1 MRGRQDAERRHRDP
15 GPDASHQGAD
25 RPLPAITYWGYA
37 AGDVANNLTFSMI
50 SAFLLL
56 YYTDVAGISAATAGT
71 LFLAVRVWGGIT
83 DLVAGATVDR
93 TRTRWG
99 RFRPYLAFGSVP
111 LMASLVAVFTVP
123 AGLPLG
129 GRVAWAY
136 ASYALFSLLYS
147 LVNVPYGSLA
157 ASVTH
162 RPRER
167 TRLSA
172 ARSLGAASTILLVA
186 VLVSPQ
192 VANSA
197 DLQRSLTLTTIGF
210 AVAGVVLYLFCF
222 ATSSEAAAPP
232 HTSRATAAGLLR
244 DLTGNVPL
252 VLLCL
257 QQVIVLAAMF
267 SMGAVALYYARD
279 VLGDARLFAAL
290 TLAQTIGMIVAA
302 VVVPRTVSR
311 FGSKTVYAGSLA
323 VSVVG
328 CVGLVVIPA
337 GWTTLAVVLFGGVG
351 LGVGVVNT
359 LVWSMQADTVDYG
372 QWRTGRRTEG
382 TNYSLVSFS
391 RKIGQGI
398 GGGVAGWILAAGH
411 YAGAA
416 GPVAPQADSAIRMA
430 LAGFP
435 ALAFAVALVAML
447 RYPLTERRHAA
458 IVRDLR
464 RRARPGVE

>member
-1 MRGRQDAERRHRDP
+1 MQEDGRRHTGASS
-15 GPDASHQGAD
+15 GPQAAAD
-25 RPLPAITYWGYA
+25 RKLPAVTYWGYA

-56 YYTDVAGISAATAGT
+56 YYTDVAGITAATAGT
-71 LFLAVRVWGGIT
+71 LFLAVRVWGGVT

-111 LMASLVAVFTVP
+111 LIASLVAVFTVP
-123 AGLPLG
+123 QALPLT
-129 GRVAWAY
+129 GRIIWAY

-147 LVNVPYGSLA
+147 FVNVPYGSLA
-157 ASVTH
+157 ASVTYL
-162 RPRER
+162 PRVR

-172 ARSLGAASTILLVA
+172 ARSLGAASTVLLVA

-192 VANSA
+192 VAHSA

-210 AVAGVVLYLFCF
+210 GVAGIVLYLFCF
-222 ATSSEAAAPP
+222 ATAAEAATPP
-232 HTSRATAAGLLR
+232 PRPSRLSARGLVR
-244 DLTGNVPL
+244 ALTGNLPL

-267 SMGAVALYYARD
+267 SMGAVALYFARD
-279 VLGDARLFAAL
+279 VLGDATLFAWL
-290 TLAQTIGMIVAA
+290 TLAQTIGMIFAA
-302 VVVPRTVSR
+302 VVVPRSVAQL
-311 FGSKTVYAGSLA
+311 GAKTVYTSSLA
-323 VSVVG
+323 VAVIG
-328 CVGLVVIPA
+328 CVGLVVVPA
-337 GWTTLAVVLFGGVG
+337 GWTSLAVVLFGLVGV
-351 LGVGVVNT
+351 GVGVVNT

-372 QWRTGRRTEG
+372 QWRLGQRTEG

-391 RKIGQGI
+391 RKLGQGI
-398 GGGVAGWILAAGH
+398 GGGVAGWILAAGN
-411 YAGAA
+411 YIGVA
-416 GPVAPQADSAIRMA
+416 GPVTPQAGQAIRMA

-447 RYPLTERRHAA
+447 RYPLTEGRHEA
-458 IVRDLR
+458 IISDLR
-464 RRARPGVE
+464 RRDRRDA